1 MKKTRSSTLQAYSIR
16 PVSVA
21 LSISLAA
28 NAPLA
33 ALADARPIVR
43 PPIGDRDNP
52 ASPVSIETPAGFIRA
67 ASAGDWTG
75 AGTFRIAADSAT
87 PLQLAQATQTPDA
100 SGASDKATQENMFW
114 ESAQK
119 SNSVADYKAYLD
131 AFPNGVYAPLAKNRI
146 AAMSAQPAAAA
157 PPGPAAN
164 PPGGPPPSEPAP
176 STVALKA
183 EVGTMQT
190 EQSLNLA
197 PEDRIELQQRL
208 QALGVYNGPTDGNLG
223 AAFRTAVGNWQRQ
236 HQLAPTGWL
245 GPVQLQVVKA
255 ESDAVAQQQP
265 EGGQPPGGPA
275 APPAAGGPASSA
287 NAAMESKFWDSA
299 ERSNS
304 AADYQAYLQAFPNGL
319 YAQMARNRIASL
331 NSGAPPGGPGPGPG
345 PGAPSAFGPPPQP
358 VSPEALKA
366 EVGTVETEQ
375 QLDIGPPGRIE
386 LQQRLTALG
395 LYNGPID
402 GDLGP
407 MARAAIAEWQ
417 KRHDIAPTGDLGPL
431 ELAALRLESEGA
443 FQQFLA
449 SRPVVAAP
457 VYAPVRRYYHPY
469 AAAAPERS
477 NNGAPAVLGAIL
489 GGVALGILGSKLGGK
504 FGGGKGGGGK
514 GGGGKKKK

>member
-1 MKKTRSSTLQAYSIR
+1 
-16 PVSVA
+16 
-21 LSISLAA
+21 LAA

-33 ALADARPIVR
+33 ALADARPLVR
-43 PPIGDRDNP
+43 PPIGDRDNR
-52 ASPVSIETPAGFIRA
+52 ASPGSSQTPADFIRA
-67 ASAGDWTG
+67 ASPGDWTG
-75 AGTFRIAADSAT
+75 TGTFRIAADSTT
-87 PLQLAQATQTPDA
+87 PSQQAPAAQPPDA
-100 SGASDKATQENMFW
+100 SAASDKAAQENMFW
-114 ESAQK
+114 ESAQR

-131 AFPNGVYAPLAKNRI
+131 AFPNGVYAPLARNRI
-146 AAMSAQPAAAA
+146 AAMSAQPAAAPPAA
-157 PPGPAAN
+157 PPGNSA
-164 PPGGPPPSEPAP
+164 GGPPPGEPAP
-176 STVALKA
+176 SAAALKA

-197 PEDRIELQQRL
+197 PEDHTELQQRL
-208 QALGVYNGPTDGNLG
+208 QALGLYTGPIDGNLG
-223 AAFRTAVGNWQRQ
+223 AGFRAAIGNWQRQ

-245 GPVQLQVVKA
+245 GPVQLQALKA

-265 EGGQPPGGPA
+265 GGPG
-275 APPAAGGPASSA
+275 APPAAGGPASSDK
-287 NAAMESKFWDSA
+287 AAMESKFWDSA

-331 NSGAPPGGPGPGPG
+331 NNGSPPGGPGPGPGPG

-366 EVGTVETEQ
+366 ELGTVETEQ

-386 LQQRLTALG
+386 LQQRLTAIG
-395 LYNGPID
+395 LYNGPMD

-417 KRHDIAPTGDLGPL
+417 KRHDIAPTGELGPL
-431 ELAALRLESEGA
+431 QLAALRIESEGA
-443 FQQFLA
+443 FEQFLA

-469 AAAAPERS
+469 AAAAPAR
-477 NNGAPAVLGAIL
+477 NDAAPAVLGVL
-489 GGVALGILGSKLGGK
+489 GGIALGVLGARLGGK
-504 FGGGKGGGGK
+504 FGGGGKGGGK